1 MLGLGNWRR
10 NDLSDK
16 PSGVLGLLFGAQKDY
31 VKALGPIFALS
42 LFLFTFSTFVG
53 YSMGD
58 EIPASVF
65 EGVLSNIPDPSEAT
79 DLELFSAILTN
90 NVIACFIFLASG
102 VLVGIP
108 PLLFLAL
115 NGFFVGWVSYSA
127 ASELGLGFV
136 LMTLLPHGVIEIP
149 AITLS
154 VAMGVGLGYQIINKL
169 RRREGLQRYVVD
181 SLNVFITRIVPMLI
195 VAAIIE
201 TGLIIFFG

>member
-1 MLGLGNWRR
+1 LGF
-10 NDLSDK
+10 
-16 PSGVLGLLFGAQKDY
+16 LFGAQKDY
-31 VKALGPIFALS
+31 VKSLGPIFALS
-42 LFLFTFSTFVG
+42 LFLFMFSIFMG
-53 YSMGD
+53 YSMGN

-65 EGVLSNIPDPSEAT
+65 EGVLSNIPDPSQST

-90 NVIACFIFLASG
+90 NVIACFIFLVSG
-102 VLVGIP
+102 VLVGVP
-108 PLLFLAL
+108 PLMFIAL

-154 VAMGVGLGYQIINKL
+154 VAMGVGLGYQIVNKL
-169 RRREGLQRYVVD
+169 RRRDGLQRYVVD

-201 TGLIIFFG
+201 TGLITFFG